1 MSKSV
6 WTKVRKKGRGLNVEV
21 EGRSWFEV
29 YHNHQGSDDWHRWK
43 RRQQAEH
50 GRPGSTRKNLNL
62 ILRIRNFP
70 SRKADAWKAGT
81 LSLGGEVKFYSA
93 LQLCLTSPHSC
104 RHMLQVLH
112 FKQESKQQGL
122 VASYS
127 FKDHLSHSLI
137 SQRKGHHKSRCA
149 WGHKAVMR
157 LRLEPRFSDSGLT
170 SLRSLPLTVIAS
182 FNEAWVVPAMNP
194 FTHTRTHSYT
204 VLLCGSFTFGKR
216 VKSWWSGKAWR
227 SEEPLCPRTPF
238 PSSTDLQPPGSA

>member
-1 MSKSV
+1 MSKGV

-93 LQLCLTSPHSC
+93 LQLCLTSPHPSSSW
-104 RHMLQVLH
+104 V
-112 FKQESKQQGL
+112 S
-122 VASYS
+122 
-127 FKDHLSHSLI
+127 
-137 SQRKGHHKSRCA
+137 
-149 WGHKAVMR
+149 
-157 LRLEPRFSDSGLT
+157 
-170 SLRSLPLTVIAS
+170 SLPLAVSNQDGHGLFQSRYLQDLPLPVWKPSEKVKGSVNRAL
-182 FNEAWVVPAMNP
+182 PAP
-194 FTHTRTHSYT
+194 TIHSY
-204 VLLCGSFTFGKR
+204 VPGLQGPLLL
-216 VKSWWSGKAWR
+216 SGHLRRQGR
-227 SEEPLCPRTPF
+227 SSPQC
-238 PSSTDLQPPGSA
+238 TDYCSANAQMQP